1 MGLEKSNA
9 TVQWTVAGEGWTE
22 PNLNLLP
29 SGADANE
36 SLPAYHISRLT
47 LIELDGNFLYTK
59 QRRNTHFVQK
69 QNICRKMAVLE
80 CVFL

>member
-1 MGLEKSNA
+1 MGLERSNA

-36 SLPAYHISRLT
+36 SLLAYQSYTAILSQPLNRRLQCAANA
-47 LIELDGNFLYTK
+47 G
-59 QRRNTHFVQK
+59 
-69 QNICRKMAVLE
+69 
-80 CVFL
+80 